1 RSALGLDSWAE
12 TDAIADMGPQG
23 VAAFASNMHTE
34 AKRLEDAAKTRPER
48 LTARRM
54 RQIAEDTL
62 TDLQQMRRTAAQTEP
77 ETEQEL
83 DFEAGDIFG

>member
-1 RSALGLDSWAE
+1 
-12 TDAIADMGPQG
+12 
-23 VAAFASNMHTE
+23 
-34 AKRLEDAAKTRPER
+34 
-48 LTARRM
+48 M

-83 DFEAGDIFG
+83 DFEAGDIFGEGLTHKQWLKFFDAIGMNSPAAMVAEQIADTLSYELG